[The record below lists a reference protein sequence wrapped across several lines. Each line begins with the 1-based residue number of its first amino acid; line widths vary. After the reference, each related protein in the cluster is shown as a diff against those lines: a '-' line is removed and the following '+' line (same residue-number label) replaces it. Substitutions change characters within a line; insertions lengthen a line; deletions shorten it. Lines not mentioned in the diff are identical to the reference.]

1 MSRKRKPL
9 PPSKVLEDLG
19 LTREE
24 VRAAFNVETPEHEKP
39 SKKGYLFLKDQL
51 KMRKRMKRYEGLIF
65 AKFEAGLN
73 PTINAGCL
81 GVSEETVRVRL
92 RRKGCFAT
100 DQSDVVE

>member
-1 MSRKRKPL
+1 MSKKKKPL
-9 PPSKVLEDLG
+9 PPSSVLEKLG

-39 SKKGYLFLKDQL
+39 LKKGYLFLREQV
-51 KMRKRMKRYEGLIF
+51 KMRKRMKRYEKLIF

-73 PTINAGCL
+73 PTIIAGCL

-100 DQSDVVE
+100 NPTDVVK